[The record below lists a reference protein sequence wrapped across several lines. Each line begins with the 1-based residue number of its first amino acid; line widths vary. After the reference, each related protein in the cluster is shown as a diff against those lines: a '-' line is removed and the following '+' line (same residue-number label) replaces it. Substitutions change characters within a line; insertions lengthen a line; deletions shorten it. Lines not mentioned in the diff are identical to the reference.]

1 MMTSNAFSTSSM
13 PKLRA
18 ILAVLAVVVL
28 CFTASAQEDTTTVA
42 PQPQVGDQIEIETR
56 RGTIEGK
63 KVGKTDGE
71 NYPMERRSPRKASLY
86 SAILP
91 GLGQA
96 YNKKYWKIPILYG
109 GFALTGYY
117 LRDNLRNIDF
127 YRNAII
133 ADINGDVNSPDYTGL
148 PRDFLDAS
156 LEQYLQWRDL
166 SYIVFG
172 IIYILNIVDANV
184 DAHLFYFDV
193 SEDISMNV
201 KPYWSPF
208 MPTMP
213 GLTFTLKL

>member
-1 MMTSNAFSTSSM
+1 MMCLNA
-13 PKLRA
+13 A
-18 ILAVLAVVVL
+18 
-28 CFTASAQEDTTTVA
+28 AQEDTTTVA
-42 PQPQVGDQIEIETR
+42 PTPRVGEQIEVETR

-63 KVGKTDGE
+63 KVGKSDGE
-71 NYPMERRSPRKASLY
+71 NYPVEMRSPRKAVLY
-86 SAILP
+86 SAVLP

-148 PRDFLDAS
+148 PRDFLDRS

-166 SYIVFG
+166 SYIAFG
-172 IIYILNIVDANV
+172 IIYILNMVDASV

-193 SEDISMNV
+193 SEDISMNI